1 LAEIEVR
8 RMTEA
13 DLDAI
18 TEIERDL
25 FALPWSRTSFLFE
38 VSDNRT
44 SYAITALVGGEVV
57 GYAVAWFLV
66 DELHVGNVAVA
77 RSRQGEGIG
86 KLLVGRLFAEGAARK
101 TAYATLEV
109 RVGNVRAI
117 QLYRRYGFR
126 GIAIRKRYY
135 SNDGED
141 ALVMMADI
149 GGGGAGG
156 PTSEEA
162 DGVAGGPAPEA
173 YP

>member
-1 LAEIEVR
+1 LAEIEIR

-13 DLDAI
+13 DLDAV

-38 VSDNRT
+38 VSDNRA
-44 SYAITALVGGEVV
+44 SCAITAVSGGEVV
-57 GYAVAWFLV
+57 GYAVAWFV
-66 DELHVGNVAVA
+66 ADELHVGNVAVA
-77 RSRQGEGIG
+77 RGRQGEGIG
-86 KLLVGRLFAEGAARK
+86 KLLVGRLFAEAAARN
-101 TAYATLEV
+101 ASCATLEV

-141 ALVMMADI
+141 ALVMMTDL
-149 GGGGAGG
+149 GRHDSCGD
-156 PTSEEA
+156 S
-162 DGVAGGPAPEA
+162 PEDCQ
-173 YP
+173 